1 MRAELLPAAFADSM
15 RALLGDEEYTS
26 YIKSFGEDWKP
37 GLRANGLKIR
47 PEELKAILPWRL
59 EPVPWVKTGFYY
71 DGDQA
76 RPSRHPAYYAGLYYL
91 QEPSAMTPGELLPV
105 EPGDRVLDLCAAPGG
120 KSTQLGARLLGEGL
134 LVSNDISNSRAR
146 ALLKNLELAGIPN
159 ICVTSESPERL
170 SQVFP
175 LFFDKILVDAP
186 CSGEGMFRRDS
197 EMVKDWALK
206 GPAYY
211 APLQREILA
220 AAVTMLRPG
229 GTILYSTC
237 TFSREEDEG
246 TVEYALNRFPDLEL
260 KSLDTG
266 LVPGACG
273 GIGLEGCMRLF
284 PHRIKGEGHFLALLR
299 KKESGGE
306 SGTAGYDGVP
316 AGKAAGDGGLAA
328 GSAGEETGD
337 GGLAAGSAG
346 EVAGY
351 CDSGRL
357 AGDCGM
363 TAYRAG
369 KGAVDG
375 ARTGTADLRGK
386 RREKAEARET
396 AKGRGMVRN
405 FQGQAKKGRNTPA
418 AADIEELEA
427 FLAQLSLPVP
437 RERLSVRPEG
447 VYLLPNG
454 MEQPPSLRFLRTGLL
469 LGELKKGRFEPSQ
482 ALAMALKKE
491 QYPVTVDFP
500 MEDERAVRYLKG
512 ETVALA
518 EGEGPVKGWCLVCAG
533 GYPLG
538 WAKGAGPVL
547 KNKYYPGWRWM

>member
-37 GLRANGLKIR
+37 GLRANGMKIR
-47 PEELKAILPWRL
+47 PEELTAILPWRL

-175 LFFDKILVDAP
+175 LYFDKILVDAP
-186 CSGEGMFRRDS
+186 CSGEGMFRRDG

-260 KSLDTG
+260 KPLNTG

-273 GIGLEGCMRLF
+273 GIGLDGCMRLF

-299 KKESGGE
+299 KKERGGE
-306 SGTAGYDGVP
+306 SGTAGDGGVT
-316 AGKAAGDGGLAA
+316 AGK
-328 GSAGEETGD
+328 
-337 GGLAAGSAG
+337 
-346 EVAGY
+346 V
-351 CDSGRL
+351 
-357 AGDCGM
+357 AGDC
-363 TAYRAG
+363 
-369 KGAVDG
+369 
-375 ARTGTADLRGK
+375 ARTGTADFRGN

-396 AKGRGMVRN
+396 AKGTGMVRN
-405 FQGQAKKGRNTPA
+405 FPGQVKKGRNTPA

-454 MEQPPSLRFLRTGLL
+454 MEQPPSLRYLRTGLL

-500 MEDERAVRYLKG
+500 MEDERTVRYLKG

>member
-1 MRAELLPAAFADSM
+1 M
-15 RALLGDEEYTS
+15 
-26 YIKSFGEDWKP
+26 
-37 GLRANGLKIR
+37 
-47 PEELKAILPWRL
+47 
-59 EPVPWVKTGFYY
+59 
-71 DGDQA
+71 
-76 RPSRHPAYYAGLYYL
+76 
-91 QEPSAMTPGELLPV
+91 
-105 EPGDRVLDLCAAPGG
+105 
-120 KSTQLGARLLGEGL
+120 
-134 LVSNDISNSRAR
+134 
-146 ALLKNLELAGIPN
+146 
-159 ICVTSESPERL
+159 TSESPERL

-186 CSGEGMFRRDS
+186 CSGEGMFRRDG

-246 TVEYALNRFPDLEL
+246 TVEYVLSRFPDLEL
-260 KSLDTG
+260 KPLDTG

-273 GIGLEGCMRLF
+273 GIGLDGCMRLF

-299 KKESGGE
+299 KKSGGE
-306 SGTAGYDGVP
+306 SRT
-316 AGKAAGDGGLAA
+316 AGDGGRAEC
-328 GSAGEETGD
+328 SAGK
-337 GGLAAGSAG
+337 
-346 EVAGY
+346 VAG
-351 CDSGRL
+351 DN
-357 AGDCGM
+357 
-363 TAYRAG
+363 
-369 KGAVDG
+369 V
-375 ARTGTADLRGK
+375 RTGTEDLRGR
-386 RREKAEARET
+386 RREKAETRET
-396 AKGRGMVRN
+396 AKGRGAVRN
-405 FQGQAKKGRNTPA
+405 FPGQAKKGRNTPA
-418 AADIEELEA
+418 AADTGELEA
-427 FLAQLSLPVP
+427 FLEQLSLPVP

-447 VYLLPNG
+447 VYLLPAG

-482 ALAMALKKE
+482 ALAMVLKKE

-512 ETVALA
+512 ETIALA

>member
-47 PEELKAILPWRL
+47 PEELTAILPWRL

-91 QEPSAMTPGELLPV
+91 QEPSAMTPVELLPV

-175 LFFDKILVDAP
+175 LYFDKILVDAP
-186 CSGEGMFRRDS
+186 CSGEGMFRRDG

-260 KSLDTG
+260 KPLDTG

-273 GIGLEGCMRLF
+273 GIGLDGCMRLF

-299 KKESGGE
+299 KKERGGE
-306 SGTAGYDGVP
+306 SVT
-316 AGKAAGDGGLAA
+316 AGDGGV
-328 GSAGEETGD
+328 T
-337 GGLAAGSAG
+337 AGSAG
-346 EVAGY
+346 EVAG
-351 CDSGRL
+351 DGGAGRL

-363 TAYRAG
+363 AAYRAG
-369 KGAVDG
+369 KVAVDS

-405 FQGQAKKGRNTPA
+405 FPGQVKKGRNTPA

-447 VYLLPNG
+447 VYLLPDG

>member
-1 MRAELLPAAFADSM
+1 MVLPDGTDRLGKGTFRTMRAELLPAAFADSM

-26 YIKSFGEDWKP
+26 YIRSFGEDWKP

-47 PEELKAILPWRL
+47 PEQLKAMLPWQL
-59 EPVPWVKTGFYY
+59 EPVPWVETGFYY
-71 DGDQA
+71 DADQA

-105 EPGDRVLDLCAAPGG
+105 KPGDRVLDLCAAPGG

-186 CSGEGMFRRDS
+186 CSGEGMFRRDG

-246 TVEYALNRFPDLEL
+246 TVEYVLSRFPDLEL
-260 KSLDTG
+260 KPLDTG

-273 GIGLEGCMRLF
+273 GIGLDGCMRLF

-299 KKESGGE
+299 KKSGGE
-306 SGTAGYDGVP
+306 SGTAGDGGP
-316 AGKAAGDGGLAA
+316 AECSAGKVAGDN
-328 GSAGEETGD
+328 
-337 GGLAAGSAG
+337 
-346 EVAGY
+346 V
-351 CDSGRL
+351 
-357 AGDCGM
+357 
-363 TAYRAG
+363 
-369 KGAVDG
+369 
-375 ARTGTADLRGK
+375 RTGTEDLRGR

-396 AKGRGMVRN
+396 AKGRGAVRN
-405 FQGQAKKGRNTPA
+405 FPGQAKKGRNTPA
-418 AADIEELEA
+418 AADTGELEA
-427 FLAQLSLPVP
+427 FLEQLSLPVP

-447 VYLLPNG
+447 VYLLPAG

-482 ALAMALKKE
+482 ALAMVLKKE

-512 ETVALA
+512 ETIALA